1 MNVKQ
6 ERRNNRKRLLAGC
19 NLNVMVRDINR
30 TRSIKKLNLILLHLI
45 DHDVKQ
51 KNKQTNKT
59 ACIVNYESNLKKL
72 HLPFFLK

>member
-30 TRSIKKLNLILLHLI
+30 TRAIKKFSLILLHLI

-51 KNKQTNKT
+51 KKPNKT